1 VTAATGLK
9 RLTIAVATMVAA
21 AFVTL
26 VALSFLI
33 PATSVRDA
41 VDREIHAVTGL
52 EPVLRGSIS
61 ISLFPSGT
69 VSFHNVLLGN
79 DPNGQAA
86 VVADELIAHLRYF
99 PLLAGRI
106 EIADVTLVRP
116 TITVDFQ
123 PNGESNWSGLIQSLA
138 HALEPNPDRTASFS
152 EIGIHE
158 GTVIVHNAHAG
169 KDSEERL
176 DGVDFQLAWPSIS
189 RSFGANGRFV
199 WHDEPIEASLTLTDF
214 LAALS
219 GDRSGLKL
227 RLSGAPLKV
236 AFDGAATY
244 QPALKVEGTLSVD
257 SPSLRDAM
265 HWTDASKLPFGGFG
279 RFALRAQSTIGGGAV
294 SLSSVNV
301 ELDGNTAEGA
311 LTLATDGH
319 RGVQGTLAA
328 DALDLTP
335 YISGIRVLATN
346 ERNWN
351 RLPISLDGLTD
362 FDLDLRLSAASVKI
376 AGAQLGRTAIAANMR
391 GGKLDLAIGE
401 AQAFG
406 GTAKGSLGLIGAE
419 GSATVSS
426 RLQFLDV
433 DLASCLGQMFGV
445 HKLEGRGNLA
455 LNLDGSGASVLALAS
470 TLNGSANLTA
480 HGGALAG
487 VNVEQWLRRLE
498 RRPLSGNGDFRS
510 GRTPFDQLT
519 LNLKVVQ
526 GVVSVDDMHVEGPA
540 VRIAAGGQALVPTR
554 ELDLKGVATLIS
566 STTGNEFALPF
577 IVTGQWDDPVML
589 PDPQSLIRRSGAAA
603 PLLDAIKERTA
614 GSAVRSVIDQ
624 LLASPA
630 ATPAPASGPAAAPA
644 QVAAPV
650 ASPAPTAAPKTSE

>member
-9 RLTIAVATMVAA
+9 RLAIAVATMTAA
-21 AFVTL
+21 AFATL
-26 VALSFLI
+26 VALSFLM
-33 PATSVRDA
+33 PAASVRDA

-79 DPNGQAA
+79 DPNGQPA

-116 TITVDFQ
+116 TISVSFL
-123 PNGESNWSGLIQSLA
+123 PGGESNWSGLIQSLA
-138 HALEPNPDRTASFS
+138 HALEPDPGRTASFS

-158 GTVIVHNAHAG
+158 GTVIVHNEYGG
-169 KDSEERL
+169 KDLTGRL
-176 DGVDFQLAWPSIS
+176 EGVEFQLAWPSIS

-199 WHDEPIEASLTLTDF
+199 WHDEPIEASLTLSDF

-219 GDRSGLKL
+219 GDRSGLKV

-236 AFDGAATY
+236 AFDGAASY

-279 RFALRAQSTIGGGAV
+279 RFALRAQSTIGGGVV

-319 RGVQGTLAA
+319 RAVQGTLAA

-335 YISGIRVLATN
+335 YVSGVRVLATN

-362 FDLDLRLSAASVKI
+362 FDIDLRLSAASVKI

-406 GTAKGSLGLIGAE
+406 GTAKGSLGLVSTDGNA
-419 GSATVSS
+419 AVSS
-426 RLQFLDV
+426 RMQFIDV

-455 LNLDGSGASVLALAS
+455 LNLDGSGASVLALTS
-470 TLNGSANLTA
+470 TLSGSASLTA

-519 LNLKVVQ
+519 LNLKIVQ
-526 GVVSVDDMHVEGPA
+526 GVVSVDDMHVDGPA

-566 STTGNEFALPF
+566 SATGNEFALPF
-577 IVTGQWDDPVML
+577 IVQGQWDDPIML

-603 PLLDAIKERTA
+603 PLLDAIKDRTA

-624 LLASPA
+624 LLASP
-630 ATPAPASGPAAAPA
+630 G
-644 QVAAPV
+644 
-650 ASPAPTAAPKTSE
+650 ASPAPTATPAASAAPAPAAAPKSSE

>member
-9 RLTIAVATMVAA
+9 RLSIAVAAVAA
-21 AFVTL
+21 AAFATL
-26 VALSFLI
+26 VALSFLM
-33 PATSVRDA
+33 PATAVRDA

-116 TITVDFQ
+116 TITVDFLPGGQ
-123 PNGESNWSGLIQSLA
+123 SNWSGLIQSLA

-158 GTVIVHNAHAG
+158 GTVIVHNEHAG
-169 KDSEERL
+169 KDATERL
-176 DGVDFQLAWPSIS
+176 EGVDFQLAWPSIS

-199 WHDEPIEASLTLTDF
+199 WHDEPIEASLTLSDF

-227 RLSGAPLKV
+227 RLSGAPVKV
-236 AFDGAATY
+236 AFDGATSY

-257 SPSLRDAM
+257 SPSLRDAI

-279 RFALRAQSTIGGGAV
+279 RFALRAQSTIGSSAV
-294 SLSSVNV
+294 SLSGVNV

-335 YISGIRVLATN
+335 YVSGIRVLATN
-346 ERNWN
+346 EHNWN
-351 RLPISLDGLTD
+351 QLPISLDGLTD

-401 AQAFG
+401 AQVFG
-406 GTAKGSLGLIGAE
+406 GTAKGSLGLVGAD
-419 GSATVSS
+419 GIATVSS
-426 RLQFLDV
+426 RLQFVDV
-433 DLASCLGQMFGV
+433 DLANCLGQLFGM
-445 HKLEGRGNLA
+445 HKLEGHGNLT
-455 LNLDGSGASVLALAS
+455 LNLDGSGGSVLAVTSA
-470 TLNGSANLTA
+470 LNGSASLTA

-498 RRPLSGNGDFRS
+498 RRPLSGNGDFRN

-519 LNLKVVQ
+519 VNLKVVQ

-566 STTGNEFALPF
+566 SATGNEFALPF
-577 IVTGQWDDPVML
+577 IVTGQWDDPIML

-603 PLLDAIKERTA
+603 PLLDAIRDRTA

-630 ATPAPASGPAAAPA
+630 A
-644 QVAAPV
+644 
-650 ASPAPTAAPKTSE
+650 SPAPTATASPAPAANPDAPPAATAAPKNAD